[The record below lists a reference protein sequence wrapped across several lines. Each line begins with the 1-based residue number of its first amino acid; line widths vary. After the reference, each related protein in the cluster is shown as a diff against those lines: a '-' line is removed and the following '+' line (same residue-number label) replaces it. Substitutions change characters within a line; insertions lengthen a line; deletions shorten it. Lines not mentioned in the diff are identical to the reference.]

1 MAKLVYS
8 AIASLDGYVA
18 DEDGKFDWAVP
29 GDEVHAF
36 INDLERPIGTHLYG
50 RRLYET
56 MVFWE
61 TEPAEADAPQ
71 VMRDFAEIWR
81 AADKVVYST
90 TLETVSTARTRIERR
105 FDFDAVRHMKEEAAS
120 DLLIGGAHLGGQ
132 ALRAGLV
139 DEINLFLVPILVG
152 GGTRALPEDVRVPL
166 ELTDER
172 RFGNGMV
179 LLRYR
184 SA

>member
-1 MAKLVYS
+1 M
-8 AIASLDGYVA
+8 
-18 DEDGKFDWAVP
+18 
-29 GDEVHAF
+29 
-36 INDLERPIGTHLYG
+36 
-50 RRLYET
+50 
-56 MVFWE
+56 
-61 TEPAEADAPQ
+61 
-71 VMRDFAEIWR
+71 
-81 AADKVVYST
+81 

-179 LLRYR
+179 LLPAVDVLVEHAAMEADLLGPEPHHADGPKRPPGIR
-184 SA
+184 VRCPIGSPGDTRGGCGGHAPEWRRRRLPRRA